1 MNWAGS
7 SLGVQVVVNLS
18 FEVQEE
24 EEEEEHQTTINMM
37 YGLSLM

>member
-24 EEEEEHQTTINMM
+24 EEEEHQTTINMM

>member
-7 SLGVQVVVNLS
+7 SLRVQVVVNLS
-18 FEVQEE
+18 FEVQ
-24 EEEEEHQTTINMM
+24 EEEEHQTTINMM